1 MSARSRQDSGKL
13 RQTSGDP
20 IDADTIRGTIRRALQ
35 LGSGRLDLSSM
46 VMLEEELRGHI
57 ALLLP
62 EAREAAHRRWPAGGE
77 SHQRRARFDG
87 IEQQM
92 KQGLGEGP
100 LSAHVQVQ
108 QLTKDLQYL
117 LVLHTA
123 EARR

>member
-1 MSARSRQDSGKL
+1 MV

-20 IDADTIRGTIRRALQ
+20 IDADTMRKTIRRALQ
-35 LGSGRLDLSSM
+35 LGTGRLELTSM
-46 VMLEEELRGHI
+46 TALEEELRGHI

-62 EAREAAHRRWPAGGE
+62 EAREAAHHRCPAGGE
-77 SHQRRARFDG
+77 SHERTSRFDG

-92 KQGLGEGP
+92 KQGLGEGQ

-108 QLTKDLQYL
+108 QLAKDLQYL